1 MDEITIKRFLTLREI
16 EDKLHNLSE
25 EIDVQTNKMLM
36 DVDRVAA
43 LEDIVEHIN
52 RLNIALNETMNKYK
66 EIIKRMI
73 VDL

>member
-1 MDEITIKRFLTLREI
+1 MDELTIKRFLTLKEI
-16 EDKLHNLSE
+16 EEKLRNLSE

>member
-1 MDEITIKRFLTLREI
+1 
-16 EDKLHNLSE
+16 
-25 EIDVQTNKMLM
+25 M

>member
-1 MDEITIKRFLTLREI
+1 MDELTIKRFLTLKEI
-16 EDKLHNLSE
+16 EEKLRNLSE

-52 RLNIALNETMNKYK
+52 RLNIALNETMDKYK

>member
-1 MDEITIKRFLTLREI
+1 MDELTIKRFLTLKEI
-16 EDKLHNLSE
+16 EEKLRNLSE

-52 RLNIALNETMNKYK
+52 SLNIALNETMNKYK

>member
-1 MDEITIKRFLTLREI
+1 MDELTIKRFLTLKEI
-16 EDKLHNLSE
+16 EEKLRNLSE

-43 LEDIVEHIN
+43 LEDIVEYIN
-52 RLNIALNETMNKYK
+52 RLNVALNETMNKYK

>member
-1 MDEITIKRFLTLREI
+1 MDEITIKRFLTLKEI
-16 EDKLHNLSE
+16 EEKLRNLSE

>member
-1 MDEITIKRFLTLREI
+1 MDELTIKRFLTLKEI
-16 EDKLHNLSE
+16 EEKLRNLSE

-66 EIIKRMI
+66 EIIKRML

>member
-1 MDEITIKRFLTLREI
+1 MDELTIKRFLTLKEI
-16 EDKLHNLSE
+16 EEKLRNLSE

-43 LEDIVEHIN
+43 LEDIVEYIN

>member
-1 MDEITIKRFLTLREI
+1 MDELTIKRLLTLKEI
-16 EDKLHNLSE
+16 EEKLRNLSE

>member
-1 MDEITIKRFLTLREI
+1 MDELTIKRFLTLKEI
-16 EDKLHNLSE
+16 EEKLRNLSE
-25 EIDVQTNKMLM
+25 VIDVQTNKMLM